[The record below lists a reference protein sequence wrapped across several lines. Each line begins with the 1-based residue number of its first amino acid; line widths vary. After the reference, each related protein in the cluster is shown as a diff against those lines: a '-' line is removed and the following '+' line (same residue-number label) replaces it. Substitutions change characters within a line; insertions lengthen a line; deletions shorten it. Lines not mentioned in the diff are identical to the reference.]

1 MKKSKIILLVVNAVF
16 LLAAVVLTVVLILP
30 YYKKLPTGSDGIG
43 LLSAVFIYWALIMI
57 PLLCI
62 DVGYLLYK
70 EIKRS

>member
-30 YYKKLPTGSDGIG
+30 YYKNLPTGSDGIG
-43 LLSAVFIYWALIMI
+43 LLSAVFIYWALITI

-62 DVGYLLYK
+62 DVAYLLFI
-70 EIKRS
+70 EMKRS